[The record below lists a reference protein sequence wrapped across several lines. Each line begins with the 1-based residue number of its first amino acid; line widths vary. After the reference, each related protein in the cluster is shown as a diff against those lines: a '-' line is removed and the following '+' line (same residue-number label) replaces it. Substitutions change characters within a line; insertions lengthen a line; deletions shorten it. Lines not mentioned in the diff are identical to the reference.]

1 MNVREMCGT
10 INSAPTFLSIVTIS
24 GMMRTVCSYAEYDP
38 ETNEGSVWM
47 YHGPY
52 DIRKG
57 KMFLAGKYDRE
68 NEWVNEVPFSEGINR
83 YVNQLLT
90 KYDFTAPGMLPPWAK
105 SILLKKLRVITGRGS
120 FNGLGRTEK
129 HNRNYYMSAVD
140 SYMGIR

>member
-1 MNVREMCGT
+1 MCGA

-24 GMMRTVCSYAEYDP
+24 GMVRTICSYVEYDP

-57 KMFLAGKYDRE
+57 KMFLAWKYDRE
-68 NEWVNEVPFSEGINR
+68 NEWVNEVPFSEGMNR

-90 KYDFTAPGMLPPWAK
+90 EYDFTAPGMLPPWAK
-105 SILLKKLRVITGRGS
+105 KIWMKKQRVITGRGS
-120 FNGLGRTEK
+120 FNGLGKTEN
-129 HNRNYYMSAVD
+129 HNRNYYISAVD
-140 SYMGIR
+140 SNMDIR

>member
-1 MNVREMCGT
+1 MAIST
-10 INSAPTFLSIVTIS
+10 TFLFPILNLLSY
-24 GMMRTVCSYAEYDP
+24 GYAEYDP

-57 KMFLAGKYDRE
+57 KMFLNVKYDRE
-68 NEWVNEVPFSEGINR
+68 KEWVNEVPFSEGMNR

-105 SILLKKLRVITGRGS
+105 RIWMKKRVIIGKGS
-120 FNGLGRTEK
+120 FSGEELEVLMERMRKVEK
-129 HNRNYYMSAVD
+129 D
-140 SYMGIR
+140 KLKDP

>member
-10 INSAPTFLSIVTIS
+10 INSAPTFLSVVTIS

-57 KMFLAGKYDRE
+57 KLFATDKYDRE
-68 NEWVNEVPFSEGINR
+68 MEWVNEVPFSEGMNC

-90 KYDFTAPGMLPPWAK
+90 KYDFIAPEELPIWAK
-105 SILLKKLRVITGRGS
+105 SIWLKKQRVTIGKGS
-120 FNGLGRTEK
+120 FNGLGRTEN
-129 HNRNYYMSAVD
+129 HNRNRYMS
-140 SYMGIR
+140 

>member
-10 INSAPTFLSIVTIS
+10 INSAPTFLSVVTIS
-24 GMMRTVCSYAEYDP
+24 GMMRTICSYAEYDP

-57 KMFLAGKYDRE
+57 KLFATEKYDRE
-68 NEWVNEVPFSEGINR
+68 MEWVNEVPFSEGMNR

-90 KYDFTAPGMLPPWAK
+90 KYDFTASEMLPPWAK
-105 SILLKKLRVITGRGS
+105 SIWLKKQRVIIGKGI
-120 FNGLGRTEK
+120 FNGLGRTEN
-129 HNRNYYMSAVD
+129 HNRNRYMS
-140 SYMGIR
+140 